1 MIHFGSKKSVIVLID
16 PDKVGEKELD
26 KLLENDHIPF
36 CWFVGGSLLFEN
48 TFESTVS
55 YLKKHSQ
62 KPVYI
67 FPGNNLQISKHA
79 DGILFLSLLSGRNP
93 EYLIGQQVISAP
105 RIFESKLHSI
115 PTGYILIDGGKETSV
130 SYISN
135 TKPIPRDK
143 PDIALATC
151 MAAAL
156 LGKQLLYIEAGSGA
170 VDSIPTETIRLI
182 KQHVNLPLIVG
193 GGVRSIETINA
204 LWEAGADHVVIGNHL
219 EQHPD
224 FLQSI
229 FKIQKH

>member
-1 MIHFGSKKSVIVLID
+1 MIHFGSEKSVIVLVD

-26 KLLENDHIPF
+26 KLLENDHVPF
-36 CWFVGGSLLFEN
+36 CWFVGGSLLLENKFEF
-48 TFESTVS
+48 TIA
-55 YLKKHSQ
+55 YLKQHSK

-67 FPGNNLQISKHA
+67 FPGNNVQISKKA

-115 PTGYILIDGGKETSV
+115 STGYILIDGGKETAV

-143 PDIALATC
+143 PEIALATC

-156 LGKQLLYIEAGSGA
+156 LGKQVLYLEAGSGA
-170 VDSIPTETIRLI
+170 LESVPTETIQLI
-182 KQHVNLPLIVG
+182 KKHVNLPLIVG
-193 GGVRSIETINA
+193 GGVRTKETIKA
-204 LWEAGADHVVIGNHL
+204 LWDAGADHVVVGNHL

-224 FLQSI
+224 FLNGI
-229 FKIQKH
+229 LEL